1 MPRDYSWARRFVPR
15 SCGTVGELAILLGV
29 GRHQARRRLL
39 QSGLPC
45 RLITRRWK
53 NPDGA
58 WQVRRTY
65 AIPVP
70 TAEALLWKEIEREWE
85 RDVRLLTRMG
95 RKVPPEARSLAS
107 ALARDVNAVA
117 R

>member
-1 MPRDYSWARRFVPR
+1 MGCEYSWARRFISR
-15 SCGTVGELAILLGV
+15 DCLTVGEVALLLGV

-45 RLITRRWK
+45 KLIVRRWRH
-53 NPDGA
+53 PDGN
-58 WQVRRTY
+58 WYNRQTY
-65 AIPVP
+65 AIPP
-70 TAEALLWKEIEREWE
+70 ATAETLLWQAIEREWKK
-85 RDVRLLTRMG
+85 DVRLLTSMG
-95 RKVPPEARSLAS
+95 VKVPPEARTLAS

>member
-1 MPRDYSWARRFVPR
+1 MGCDYSWARRFVPR

-39 QSGLPC
+39 ASGLPC
-45 RLITRRWK
+45 WLLTRRWK
-53 NPDGA
+53 DLNGS
-58 WQVRRTY
+58 WYVRR
-65 AIPVP
+65 AWVVP
-70 TAEALLWKEIEREWE
+70 PGTAKTLLWKEIEREWE

-95 RKVPPEARSLAS
+95 RKVPPEARSLAT
-107 ALARDVNAVA
+107 AMARDVNAVA